1 MFELVRGSVLRDTS
15 CSSTAAPPA
24 RQLQNKHGT
33 AFALMGVLFLASKS
47 ENGVYHKWPP
57 GGRTGLGRNRVLVP
71 VLLDLSHV
79 FPSCSDVLSWRLF
92 PSLFSAAPLAPGR

>member
-33 AFALMGVLFLASKS
+33 AFALVGVLFLASKS

-57 GGRTGLGRNRVLVP
+57 
-71 VLLDLSHV
+71 
-79 FPSCSDVLSWRLF
+79 
-92 PSLFSAAPLAPGR
+92 